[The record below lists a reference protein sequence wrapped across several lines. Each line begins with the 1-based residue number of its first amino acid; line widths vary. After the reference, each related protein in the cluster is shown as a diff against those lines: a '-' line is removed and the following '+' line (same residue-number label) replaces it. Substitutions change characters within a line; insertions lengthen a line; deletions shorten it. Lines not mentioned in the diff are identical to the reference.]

1 MSVAAVWRRSWK
13 RIFDFSGR
21 GQSFIWQRGQCRS
34 FESACRSTWG
44 VPFALQRPAGVVVSG
59 HKAEARES

>member
-21 GQSFIWQRGQCRS
+21 GHSFMRQRGLRASVRILRDQVRQL
-34 FESACRSTWG
+34 EHEKQLLA
-44 VPFALQRPAGVVVSG
+44 
-59 HKAEARES
+59 AELRKP